1 MPTDV
6 IQEEQRVHELIDR
19 LNQDTTRAERK
30 RPCSFNVSAS
40 DRPNSET
47 VEVCT
52 RTMRFLGNIA
62 LRTGTMPLPK
72 LSPSPVSFPVWHL
85 RTRRWAAAGRRFTAA
100 FGADRFR
107 LAGVVRTSYPTAH
120 D

>member
-1 MPTDV
+1 
-6 IQEEQRVHELIDR
+6 
-19 LNQDTTRAERK
+19 
-30 RPCSFNVSAS
+30 
-40 DRPNSET
+40 
-47 VEVCT
+47 
-52 RTMRFLGNIA
+52 
-62 LRTGTMPLPK
+62 
-72 LSPSPVSFPVWHL
+72 VSFPVWHL